1 MELQL
6 FSDLELGEVRR
17 CFRAVGKLL
26 VGPFC
31 LLERQCWFPTRDWIK
46 GGWTEIGTTHW
57 EALAVI
63 QVGGALNWGGRG

>member
-1 MELQL
+1 MELSL
-6 FSDLELGEVRR
+6 FSDLELGDVRKY
-17 CFRAVGKLL
+17 CRAVGKVL

-31 LLERQCWFPTRDWIK
+31 FLKRQFWFPTGDWIR
-46 GGWTEIGTTHW
+46 GGWTEVETTHW